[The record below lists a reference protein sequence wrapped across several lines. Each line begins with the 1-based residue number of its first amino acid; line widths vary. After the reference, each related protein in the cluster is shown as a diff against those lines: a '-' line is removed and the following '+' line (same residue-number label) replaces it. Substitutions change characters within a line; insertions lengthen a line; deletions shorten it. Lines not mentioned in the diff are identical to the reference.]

1 MSRIFYYLVR
11 WIMYLNTKYVEC
23 ATLHR
28 LAFANICTLKTI
40 CPLVFSYIFNQ
51 NSLIVHF
58 QKAKIREKREHKI
71 QDSWILR
78 LRIRYHKEHILQDW

>member
-11 WIMYLNTKYVEC
+11 WIMFLNTKYVEC

-58 QKAKIREKREHKI
+58 QKERKENIRSKTVE
-71 QDSWILR
+71 S
-78 LRIRYHKEHILQDW
+78 